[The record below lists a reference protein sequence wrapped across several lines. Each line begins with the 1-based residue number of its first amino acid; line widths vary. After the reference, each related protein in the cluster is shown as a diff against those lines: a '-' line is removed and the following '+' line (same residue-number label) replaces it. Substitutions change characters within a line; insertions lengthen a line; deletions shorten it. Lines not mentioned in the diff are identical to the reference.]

1 MEFGHMHMTFAEH
14 VGEVSPSQE
23 TPARFAQLR
32 SRNTRRAFNQ
42 RELIAWHMRVESLAE
57 SQLIQ

>member
-1 MEFGHMHMTFAEH
+1 MHMAFAEH
-14 VGEVSPSQE
+14 VGEVSPPQE
-23 TPARFAQLR
+23 TPSRFAQLR
-32 SRNTRRAFNQ
+32 SHNTRRPCNQ

>member
-1 MEFGHMHMTFAEH
+1 MHMTFAEH

-32 SRNTRRAFNQ
+32 SHNTRRPCNQ

-57 SQLIQ
+57 SQPIQ